1 MHGRLCADPP
11 RWIRP
16 TGSEW
21 RITLGWAARGN
32 AILIPTIASLQT
44 TSRPAKRSFLTAS
57 LFGERWG
64 GMANRWRPQN
74 SESNSRSWT
83 RLSPGWKMKLPNKK
97 QRHAAGYEKD
107 APAGTRQTGCDRW
120 SAEDQRRTSGGI
132 PGWRLLTKVCPKL
145 RFPPQAACGKNRC
158 SATARRLCCTRFF
171 LLLLRCSSG
180 RAMDCPFPRN
190 RCRPARY
197 RCAKPDDFGT
207 VGRPAHSAR
216 FECLSSGSPP
226 LLQRSLLAPWGADF
240 WKTAAGPAIIGPGA
254 RERDPGPSATLH
266 PMAIVILTPEDTD

>member
-145 RFPPQAACGKNRC
+145 RFPTQAACGKNRC

-180 RAMDCPFPRN
+180 
-190 RCRPARY
+190 
-197 RCAKPDDFGT
+197 
-207 VGRPAHSAR
+207 
-216 FECLSSGSPP
+216 LSWP
-226 LLQRSLLAPWGADF
+226 LGGADF